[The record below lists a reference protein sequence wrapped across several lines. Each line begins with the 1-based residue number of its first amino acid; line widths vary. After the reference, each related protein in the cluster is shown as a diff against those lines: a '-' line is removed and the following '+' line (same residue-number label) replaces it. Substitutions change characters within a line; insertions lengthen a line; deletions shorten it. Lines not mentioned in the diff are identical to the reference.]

1 MVVEQVEEAEAT
13 AMLVVQNWYEESA
26 TASRAKSQEKKLHST
41 CCAHTRWDIPFALTI
56 RDLRLLTHSNKAT

>member
-26 TASRAKSQEKKLHST
+26 TASRAKSQEKNCIAPVAHIPVGISPSHSQSET
-41 CCAHTRWDIPFALTI
+41 FDC
-56 RDLRLLTHSNKAT
+56 